1 MSDWDADWDAAPPSR
16 MPPEASYAAP
26 PSRMPPSKPPPL
38 PPKPSHISSQGMPP
52 SLPLPSRPPPS
63 VVSRRQHSDPPDYCN
78 LCGVLYSFGSAA
90 TSEKKIGEPSVV
102 EGMGSVAAF
111 QVASGDS
118 HGAIL
123 AGGKRA
129 GLYLWEGSGVSES
142 VVSPK
147 LETVNFADMR
157 LQSVACGGPLT
168 AVVSEEGH
176 VFLWAQ
182 KGSAALESIPRTP
195 TRFQAPALSSVACG
209 EGHVLALSA
218 KGSMLL
224 AWGANDFGQLGLG
237 ADAGTFYATL
247 NVVMSVKGLS
257 EVAAG
262 SRHSAVVTTD
272 GQLYTWG
279 SNALGQ
285 CGLASSGKAVD
296 CLPAPHLH
304 AQPFPSS
311 SGTMKKKKL
320 EKKLLALLV
329 QKYKY

>member
-1 MSDWDADWDAAPPSR
+1 
-16 MPPEASYAAP
+16 
-26 PSRMPPSKPPPL
+26 
-38 PPKPSHISSQGMPP
+38 MPP

-63 VVSRRQHSDPPDYCN
+63 VVPPQPRRQHSDPPDYCS
-78 LCGVLYSFGSAA
+78 LCGVLYAFGSAA

-218 KGSMLL
+218 KGSVLL

-311 SGTMKKKKL
+311 SGTHGGKKKS
-320 EKKLLALLV
+320 
-329 QKYKY
+329 